1 MRLPT
6 NVDFDSPSGP
16 SRALEYHRPDGGQNK
31 DDSSVRKKKKK
42 RKRRKIVASIYYIV
56 PDGRR
61 KRLLRERF
69 RIDLVMLRD
78 GPRLHHSGKLGLLD
92 EDQPLLHVFLAPLHL
107 PLHLSSLPARSSP
120 RFAFA
125 HFPDEAC
132 KFRRCA
138 RGDVLLADDMV
149 GD

>member
-69 RIDLVMLRD
+69 WIDLVMLRD

-92 EDQPLLHVFLAPLHL
+92 EDQPLLHVFLAPLHSAPSPA
-107 PLHLSSLPARSSP
+107 PLLAPRPLLPALRLRALP
-120 RFAFA
+120 RRGLQVSTLR
-125 HFPDEAC
+125 PW
-132 KFRRCA
+132 RRPP
-138 RGDVLLADDMV
+138 RG
-149 GD
+149 